1 MSTRTPSP
9 AWWSVAATRAAMHAV
24 PAGPARTRWRREL
37 VSELYGLGP
46 AAQARHTVGVLVR
59 APALRAAVTSRDRVV
74 EPAEEVAM
82 SKPMKCHMGWHRWH
96 TVSAEDGSGRFRVC
110 RRCHKEDVSGG
121 PGHWAGGIGHA
132 AG

>member
-82 SKPMKCHMGWHRWH
+82 SKPMKCHASSRQVV
-96 TVSAEDGSGRFRVC
+96 VSERPHYLVC
-110 RRCHKEDVSGG
+110 VQNSLLVV
-121 PGHWAGGIGHA
+121 
-132 AG
+132 